1 MGKSSKTIV
10 VAVRLPLALYAR
22 LTTLTHETGTRKTDV
37 ILRALTLYLDS
48 IKTVLGVNE
57 T

>member
-10 VAVRLPLALYAR
+10 VAARLPLPLHAR
-22 LTTLTHETGTRKTDV
+22 LTDLTRSTGTSKTDV
-37 ILRALTLYLDS
+37 ILRALALYLDS
-48 IKTVLGVNE
+48 VKTVLGINE